1 MADKPS
7 AIRGARIV
15 GERYARAKRQ
25 ENPEGRMPLFDHLR
39 ELRNRVVKIALAV
52 LVGRGRV
59 LGVLRPDLGLH
70 AAALLPGRRVLQERT
85 CPGTRSFSTA

>member
-7 AIRGARIV
+7 AIRGARII

-39 ELRNRVVKIALAV
+39 ELRNRVVRIALAV
-52 LVGRGRV
+52 LVGAAV
-59 LGVLRPDLGLH
+59 SLGVLHPDLGLH
-70 AAALLPGRRVLQERT
+70 PAALLPGRQVLQAGRT
-85 CPGTRSFSTA
+85 RALARASTA